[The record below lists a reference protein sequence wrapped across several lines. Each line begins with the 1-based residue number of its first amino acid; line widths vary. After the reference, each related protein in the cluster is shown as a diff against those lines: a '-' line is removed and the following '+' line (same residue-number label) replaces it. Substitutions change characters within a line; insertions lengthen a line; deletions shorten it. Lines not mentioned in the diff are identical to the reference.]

1 MKAKNKYIK
10 DCGKNKEYPYL
21 NYWDWNTLYVWAMS
35 QNFTVG
41 VFKWVEDTSKF
52 SNVFIENY
60 QGNGD
65 EGNFSETYV

>member
-1 MKAKNKYIK
+1 MKANNKYIK
-10 DCGKNKEYPYL
+10 DCDKNKEYPYP

-35 QNFTVG
+35 QNFSVG
-41 VFKWVEDTSKF
+41 VFKWVEDTSEF

-65 EGNFSETYV
+65 EGYFSETDV

>member
-1 MKAKNKYIK
+1 
-10 DCGKNKEYPYL
+10 
-21 NYWDWNTLYVWAMS
+21 MS

-60 QGNGD
+60 QRNGD
-65 EGNFSETYV
+65 EGSFSETYV